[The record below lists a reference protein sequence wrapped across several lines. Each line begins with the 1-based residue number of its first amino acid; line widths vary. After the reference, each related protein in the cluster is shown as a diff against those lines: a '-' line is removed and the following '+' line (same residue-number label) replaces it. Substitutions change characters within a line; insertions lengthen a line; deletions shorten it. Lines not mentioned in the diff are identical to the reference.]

1 MRSIFKI
8 AVWIFLL
15 HFAAAQHPLLVFA
28 KEDLKHHTAPL
39 ISVCGKIFGPANDKQ
54 FTGFGGTEK
63 YVLVRDA
70 TLNITDEGEGLT
82 SEQCAT
88 ADRWLRLMHED
99 MDFVHLGVLS
109 GYFYDI
115 RGEETE
121 GYKQFRK
128 CVSQADSTEVIHTDS
143 NTENRSEE
151 DRSECSRSIRSD
163 DKFHIVSCDRG
174 RTPRKS
180 YFTVGHSV
188 SLDGNSRSIRINM
201 CTCLELDEIEDR
213 TDLELYH
220 ESCDP
225 KGTECAFD
233 NHEND
238 IHH

>member
-1 MRSIFKI
+1 MRLIFEI
-8 AVWIFLL
+8 AVGIFLL
-15 HFAAAQHPLLVFA
+15 HFAGAQQSLLVFA

-39 ISVCGKIFGPANDKQ
+39 ISVCGNVFGPANDNELI
-54 FTGFGGTEK
+54 GFGGSEK
-63 YVLVRDA
+63 YLHVRGA
-70 TLNITDEGEGLT
+70 TRNITDEGEGLT
-82 SEQCAT
+82 SQECAA

-115 RGEETE
+115 KGEETE
-121 GYKQFRK
+121 GYHQFRK
-128 CVSQADSTEVIHTDS
+128 CVSLGNSTEVIHADS
-143 NTENRSEE
+143 DTENRSEE
-151 DRSECSRSIRSD
+151 DRSECNRSVRSD
-163 DKFHIVSCDRG
+163 DNVHIVSCDRG

-188 SLDGNSRSIRINM
+188 GVDGNSRSIRINM
-201 CTCLELDEIEDR
+201 CTCLELNKIEDR